1 MTIRTLNYIHNLLK
15 EDKRAWCDLYEE
27 LMKDESTREEQKQR
41 YFDRKME
48 AINALDEFE
57 QHDWS

>member
-1 MTIRTLNYIHNLLK
+1 MTIRTLTYIHELMK
-15 EDKRAWCDLYEE
+15 EDKRSWCDLYESLCAVRE
-27 LMKDESTREEQKQR
+27 TSEEEKDDCFNS
-41 YFDRKME
+41 KMI